1 MPTWTVLPGLY
12 ILSRVIVNMLFKWV
26 KEIPARL
33 TELICSEV
41 LSALRVIEF
50 NAVSTLNVI
59 ISLALYEYG

>member
-1 MPTWTVLPGLY
+1 
-12 ILSRVIVNMLFKWV
+12 MLFKWV